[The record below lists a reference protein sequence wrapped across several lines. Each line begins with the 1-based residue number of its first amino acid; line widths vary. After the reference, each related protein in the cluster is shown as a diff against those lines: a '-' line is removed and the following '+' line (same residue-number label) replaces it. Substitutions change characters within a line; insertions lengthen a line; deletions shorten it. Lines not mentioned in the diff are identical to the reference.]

1 MVIKVSEWQNYFSY
15 YLLVH
20 AEVPQLLR
28 HGQLELVEGGGCD
41 VGLRGLRS
49 TLLSLKLF
57 YHHYYYLIYHESSSP
72 EPVPGHDLGVGGLPA
87 EVLHHVEV
95 PLDHLDDGAPPAAGL
110 LVTGARVNLTRRNVC
125 TSRTRSF

>member
-1 MVIKVSEWQNYFSY
+1 MNYFPY
-15 YLLVH
+15 HLLVH

-28 HGQLELVEGGGCD
+28 HGQLELVEGGRCD

-49 TLLSLKLF
+49 AASLMLV
-57 YHHYYYLIYHESSSP
+57 YHHYYYIIIYHLSSSP

-110 LVTGARVNLTRRNVC
+110 LVTGARVHLTRRNVC
-125 TSRTRSF
+125 TSRSSRF

>member
-1 MVIKVSEWQNYFSY
+1 MGIKVSKWQNYFPDH
-15 YLLVH
+15 LLVH

-28 HGQLELVEGGGCD
+28 HGQLELVEGGRCD

-49 TLLSLKLF
+49 TLSLKLF
-57 YHHYYYLIYHESSSP
+57 YHYYYYLLYHESSSP

-125 TSRTRSF
+125 TSRSSRF